1 MKKSEPRVLNQLLFH
16 AKLGGDLDGPTF
28 NTSEVFFATSAQ
40 AALLYAE
47 HVMVQSF
54 DNDKQDLLANGIVV
68 FPVLLTL
75 ARPAFLDQET
85 LSRIASA
92 NGVAPEKVQRFV
104 EDFEDSVPGERQIVF
119 AWLRDQCFDGAILPL
134 DSMPVFAGG
143 DLCMR
148 KSYVAFNP
156 EAQVRFAL
164 PIPGA
169 EGCRWSPA
177 QDLEREAD
185 DRIEY
190 F

>member
-1 MKKSEPRVLNQLLFH
+1 MTKSEPRVLNQLLFH

-28 NTSEVFFATSAQ
+28 NTNEVFFATSAQ

-54 DNDKQDLLANGIVV
+54 DEDNQDLLANGIVV
-68 FPVLLTL
+68 FPVRLTL
-75 ARPAFLDQET
+75 ARPVVLDQET
-85 LSRIASA
+85 LSHIAA
-92 NGVAPEKVQRFV
+92 THGVPPAKVQRFV
-104 EDFEDSVPGERQIVF
+104 EDFEDSVPTERRIVF
-119 AWLRDQCFDGAILPL
+119 TWLRAQGFDGAILPL

-148 KSYVAFNP
+148 KSYVAFNS

-169 EGCRWSPA
+169 EGCRWSSA
-177 QDLEREAD
+177 QDLEREAN

-190 F
+190 S